1 MIYLDA
7 NSFYAYAM
15 PKLLPM
21 GRFKRTDPKEFDMN
35 KYICNS

>member
-15 PKLLPM
+15 SKLRPM
-21 GRFKRTDPKEFDMN
+21 GRFKWIDPKEFDTN